1 MLRQWGLI
9 IGIYNN
15 LTAVLEVSELQ
26 VQWYP
31 GHMAKA
37 RRMLIENLKLID
49 VVVEIV
55 DARTPLATRNPDFEE
70 LFKGKKRTVILN
82 KSDLADSSASK
93 QWIERFNANGMAA
106 AEFVSTNIS
115 FRKSAAAIIENAA
128 REMVMRM
135 KAKGVNKTV
144 RAMIVGIPNVGK
156 STFINCIAGKS
167 RAMVGD
173 RPGVTKGKQWVKITP
188 YLEIMDTP
196 GLLWPKLDNELYAH
210 HLAFIGSINDDIL
223 DTEALARELLEELMR
238 ICPNSLNQRYSGIDT
253 CEDPLDSVCKA
264 RGFVLSGGGYDT
276 VRAARTVLDEFRS
289 GKIAR
294 VTLELPETDET
305 QHEET
310 R

>member
-1 MLRQWGLI
+1 
-9 IGIYNN
+9 
-15 LTAVLEVSELQ
+15 
-26 VQWYP
+26 
-31 GHMAKA
+31 
-37 RRMLIENLKLID
+37 
-49 VVVEIV
+49 
-55 DARTPLATRNPDFEE
+55 
-70 LFKGKKRTVILN
+70 
-82 KSDLADSSASK
+82 
-93 QWIERFNANGMAA
+93 
-106 AEFVSTNIS
+106 
-115 FRKSAAAIIENAA
+115 
-128 REMVMRM
+128 
-135 KAKGVNKTV
+135 
-144 RAMIVGIPNVGK
+144 MIVGIPNVGK

-253 CEDPLDSVCKA
+253 CDDPLDSVCKA